1 MKSMKKRLASLALL
15 PSRIHR
21 HHVQFLFAIFAMV
34 MLVLGAAKAQRDPL
48 QITQAPLP
56 TKSPGAE
63 PTETPP
69 SPDIQPVP
77 SEIASQPLTTGYALL
92 FEEEGRLLWQPVDTQ
107 GLVRG
112 PATRLKMEL
121 AGDERVTALYPSPN
135 GREVLV
141 FVDAPGPFGA
151 EGSWRAYVFSP
162 PDGRPQQI
170 FTSEQYGLPFK
181 FLAWH
186 PHTSWVAYWD
196 GTGIWLKDVATGT
209 SKPVARPE
217 AWGDLPYPPQV
228 ESMAFS
234 PDGSRMVVSFTL
246 TGSGWELWIAK
257 SDGTE
262 ARRLFASDTA
272 IYGLSW
278 SPDGSLIAFVSDNLE
293 VITPDGEGR
302 RIVGHDFI
310 GGLPPA
316 WSPDGRFIAFTAAQ
330 SLPKPVGSAGWS
342 GYRVRV
348 VDITSGEEITLP
360 GGARGGEVLPTWS
373 PDGNILVFLSD
384 RTGSP
389 EIWRAAPDGT
399 NMLPITMD
407 GLPKSVIPVWVPSNG
422 Q

>member
-1 MKSMKKRLASLALL
+1 
-15 PSRIHR
+15 
-21 HHVQFLFAIFAMV
+21 
-34 MLVLGAAKAQRDPL
+34 
-48 QITQAPLP
+48 
-56 TKSPGAE
+56 
-63 PTETPP
+63 
-69 SPDIQPVP
+69 
-77 SEIASQPLTTGYALL
+77 
-92 FEEEGRLLWQPVDTQ
+92 LLWQPVDTQ

-209 SKPVARPE
+209 SKLVARPE